1 MMVLRRTQHQIQE
14 IQRSHHSACR
24 LEQKLELMKQVNH
37 PQLRMLRKEKISL
50 WEAISSPANFPN
62 YDARTGG
69 GYGQLQTKYHGN
81 RQYQSSYPYKD
92 SPESEYEE
100 TEDVDSEEHEFDLV
114 DVAKFQNKLGSV
126 FPTDDYAIRSTDNF
140 YYAGAAT
147 RFDLAKLGE
156 SIGNR
161 RKPSTM
167 TPNPSLY
174 KNKQA
179 VIGGAH
185 SWNSYQKTIQ
195 HTRGQKK
202 GFSSSLPTADQNI
215 SDWSEEKNNE
225 NDPVSKIK
233 RIVRAYHELNLKRE
247 HDTF

>member
-1 MMVLRRTQHQIQE
+1 
-14 IQRSHHSACR
+14 
-24 LEQKLELMKQVNH
+24 
-37 PQLRMLRKEKISL
+37 MLHKGKISL

-69 GYGQLQTKYHGN
+69 GYGQLQQKYHGN
-81 RQYQSSYPYKD
+81 RQFQSSYPYKEP
-92 SPESEYEE
+92 SESEYEE
-100 TEDVDSEEHEFDLV
+100 DDVTQGEEFDIV
-114 DVAKFQNKLGSV
+114 DAAKFQNKLGSV
-126 FPTDDYAIRSTDNF
+126 FPTDDYAIRSTDNS

-147 RFDLAKLGE
+147 RFDLSKLGE
-156 SIGNR
+156 SVGNR
-161 RKPSTM
+161 RSIGTM
-167 TPNPSLY
+167 TPIPSLY

-215 SDWSEEKNNE
+215 SDWTDEKNDAD
-225 NDPVSKIK
+225 DPVSKIK

-247 HDTF
+247 HDTY

>member
-1 MMVLRRTQHQIQE
+1 
-14 IQRSHHSACR
+14 
-24 LEQKLELMKQVNH
+24 
-37 PQLRMLRKEKISL
+37 MLHKGKISL

-69 GYGQLQTKYHGN
+69 GYGQLQQKFHGN
-81 RQYQSSYPYKD
+81 RQFQSSYPYKD
-92 SPESEYEE
+92 SSESEQEE
-100 TEDVDSEEHEFDLV
+100 NEEQSEEFDFV
-114 DVAKFQNKLGSV
+114 DAAKFRNKLGGV
-126 FPTDDYAIRSTDNF
+126 LPTDDYAVRSTDNF

-147 RFDLAKLGE
+147 RFDLSKLGE
-156 SIGNR
+156 SVGNR
-161 RKPSTM
+161 RSPDTM
-167 TPNPSLY
+167 TPFPDLY

-185 SWNSYQKTIQ
+185 SWNSYQKAIQ

-215 SDWSEEKNNE
+215 SDWTDEKNDID
-225 NDPVSKIK
+225 DPVSKIK

>member
-1 MMVLRRTQHQIQE
+1 
-14 IQRSHHSACR
+14 
-24 LEQKLELMKQVNH
+24 
-37 PQLRMLRKEKISL
+37 MLHKKKNSL

-62 YDARTGG
+62 YDAKTGD
-69 GYGQLQTKYHGN
+69 GYGQLQPKYHKN
-81 RQYQSSYPYKD
+81 RQFQSSYPYKEP
-92 SPESEYEE
+92 PESEFEEEVEGEE
-100 TEDVDSEEHEFDLV
+100 TEFDFA
-114 DVAKFQNKLGSV
+114 DAAKFKNKLGSV

-156 SIGNR
+156 SVGNR
-161 RKPSTM
+161 RTPSTM
-167 TPNPSLY
+167 TPIPNLY

-202 GFSSSLPTADQNI
+202 GFSSSLPTADQSI
-215 SDWSEEKNNE
+215 SDWTDEKNDE
-225 NDPVSKIK
+225 DDPVSKIK

-247 HDTF
+247 HDTY

>member
-1 MMVLRRTQHQIQE
+1 
-14 IQRSHHSACR
+14 
-24 LEQKLELMKQVNH
+24 
-37 PQLRMLRKEKISL
+37 MLHKGKNSL

-62 YDARTGG
+62 YDAKTGG
-69 GYGQLQTKYHGN
+69 GYGQLQKKFHGN
-81 RQYQSSYPYKD
+81 RQSQSSYPYKD
-92 SPESEYEE
+92 PPESEFEE
-100 TEDVDSEEHEFDLV
+100 KIDDDSEVLDL
-114 DVAKFQNKLGSV
+114 DFADAAKFQNKLGSV
-126 FPTDDYAIRSTDNF
+126 FPTDDYAIKSTDNF

-161 RKPSTM
+161 RSPSTM
-167 TPNPSLY
+167 VPVPNLY

-215 SDWSEEKNNE
+215 SDWSEEKNDE
-225 NDPVSKIK
+225 DDPVSKIK